1 MNDPVIKKSI
11 FLLLLTLLIASFL
24 QSSFELVKLKPL
36 KGAIVKPEKKTFYI
50 EEWFSGGY
58 QEYEEKYLNETFGL
72 RNFFIRINN
81 QLEFI
86 LFNNA
91 KANGV
96 IIGKENYLY
105 EENYIKAYNGTDFI
119 GYDSIY
125 QRMQRIKY
133 IQDTLAKLNKNIIII
148 FAAGKGSFYPEYFPE
163 QYNIPKTPTNYQTYV
178 ALTKQMGISTI
189 DFNKYFI
196 ENKKTSPYP
205 LYPQYGIHWSYY
217 ASCLVTDSIIRFIE
231 HTRNIDMPNLFWTEM
246 EHGQPRDSD
255 KDIEDGMN
263 MLFNLRSFEM
273 YYPHVQFQSDSG
285 KTKPNVLIVSDS
297 FYWPMFNLGISNAFT
312 GSNFWFYNN
321 QVYPEAVNGPISTSQ
336 LNIKDEIAKRDL
348 IILMATD
355 ATLPNFGWGF
365 IENLYN
371 DFKGIKNK
379 SITSN

>member
-50 EEWFSGGY
+50 EEWFSGAY

-148 FAAGKGSFYPEYFPE
+148 FAAGKGSFYPEYFPD
-163 QYNIPKTPTNYQTYV
+163 QYNIPKTQQIIKPMLHLLNRWEFPR
-178 ALTKQMGISTI
+178 LISI
-189 DFNKYFI
+189 N
-196 ENKKTSPYP
+196 
-205 LYPQYGIHWSYY
+205 
-217 ASCLVTDSIIRFIE
+217 
-231 HTRNIDMPNLFWTEM
+231 
-246 EHGQPRDSD
+246 
-255 KDIEDGMN
+255 
-263 MLFNLRSFEM
+263 
-273 YYPHVQFQSDSG
+273 
-285 KTKPNVLIVSDS
+285 
-297 FYWPMFNLGISNAFT
+297 
-312 GSNFWFYNN
+312 
-321 QVYPEAVNGPISTSQ
+321 
-336 LNIKDEIAKRDL
+336 
-348 IILMATD
+348 
-355 ATLPNFGWGF
+355 TL
-365 IENLYN
+365 
-371 DFKGIKNK
+371 
-379 SITSN
+379 